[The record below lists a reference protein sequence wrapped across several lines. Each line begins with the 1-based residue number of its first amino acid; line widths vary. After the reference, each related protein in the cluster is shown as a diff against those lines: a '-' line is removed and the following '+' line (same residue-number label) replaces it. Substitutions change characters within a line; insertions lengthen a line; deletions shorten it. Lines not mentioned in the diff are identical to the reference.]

1 MSKFLSEQN
10 SILGVIYR
18 SFDLKAQP
26 KLRLLRSKTMPKH
39 FNYFE
44 TPRNDFFTKQMA
56 KKRVSKSFLFYEL
69 YFVLFRSENKINR
82 PPFGLNT

>member
-1 MSKFLSEQN
+1 MTPQNRQNEFFLSEQN

-39 FNYFE
+39 FLNYFE
-44 TPRNDFFTKQMA
+44 TPRNDFFTPQMA
-56 KKRVSKSFLFYEL
+56 KTRVSKSFLLYEL
-69 YFVLFRSENKINR
+69 YFVLFRSEKK
-82 PPFGLNT
+82 